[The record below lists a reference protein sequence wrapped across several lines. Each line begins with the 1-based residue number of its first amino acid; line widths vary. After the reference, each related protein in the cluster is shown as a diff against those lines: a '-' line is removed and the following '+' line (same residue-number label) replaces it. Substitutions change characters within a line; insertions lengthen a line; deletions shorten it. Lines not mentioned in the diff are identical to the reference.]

1 MSYFD
6 FSLQVLI
13 QALLLANAGVLVS
26 LLCRGRGSSG
36 VRLAAK
42 ISEAS
47 LFGAAAVL
55 AGIDLIA
62 GLADPAIRRPL
73 SSPFDLL
80 MLQESL
86 SGAWRVAAELALVC
100 VLLVPVAVYL
110 RKVLASQRRERLEIA
125 RLREENRSRREV
137 IYEMTSGSR
146 GRKLAAELRSLREG
160 YVYLMSSPEVP
171 SHVRDAVAAVIRST
185 EKAELRAG
193 RPLKWKK
200 DSGGRWD

>member
-86 SGAWRVAAELALVC
+86 SGVWRVAAELVLVC

-110 RKVLASQRRERLEIA
+110 RKVLASQQRERLEIA
-125 RLREENRSRREV
+125 KLREENRSRREV
-137 IYEMTSGSR
+137 IYEMTYGSR

-160 YVYLMSSPEVP
+160 YVYLMSSTEVP
-171 SHVRDAVAAVIRST
+171 SHVREAVAAVIRST

-193 RPLKWKK
+193 RPLKWIK